1 MEINSIKSQC
11 ESHKQKKKKIINF
24 VLLLV
29 NLAIVASI
37 FIYYSKT
44 SGLVGFKELFSQ
56 NIEYKFLI
64 FALVACALA
73 IVIETFRIFQLI
85 GKSTGKYKFFLS
97 LKTHMIGRYYDC
109 ITPFSAGGQ
118 PFQIFYLHK
127 KGLPG
132 DKATSIPLAKHFF
145 SMFAFSIISI
155 FVLVSNIFV
164 PFTNN
169 PLILVIAILALIV
182 NGGIVALILLLSISK
197 RVGSIIVIKVLKL
210 LNKMHIIKN
219 YKKTFFKVARF
230 VRNYQKSMKAYSKSV
245 FTIIFQLALSVVSY
259 VLIYSITYFI
269 YLAFLPLNSS
279 IIEEVSLLNVV
290 ACSVICDLCACIMPL
305 PGGSGLAE
313 ISFDNLFKRLFNL
326 KIFPWALLIWRI
338 LTFFI
343 FILVGA
349 VQIVCSFIKNVTQK
363 TISKTMSKVKRKPK

>member
-1 MEINSIKSQC
+1 
-11 ESHKQKKKKIINF
+11 
-24 VLLLV
+24 
-29 NLAIVASI
+29 
-37 FIYYSKT
+37 
-44 SGLVGFKELFSQ
+44 
-56 NIEYKFLI
+56 
-64 FALVACALA
+64 
-73 IVIETFRIFQLI
+73 
-85 GKSTGKYKFFLS
+85 
-97 LKTHMIGRYYDC
+97 
-109 ITPFSAGGQ
+109 
-118 PFQIFYLHK
+118 
-127 KGLPG
+127 
-132 DKATSIPLAKHFF
+132 
-145 SMFAFSIISI
+145 
-155 FVLVSNIFV
+155 
-164 PFTNN
+164 
-169 PLILVIAILALIV
+169 
-182 NGGIVALILLLSISK
+182 
-197 RVGSIIVIKVLKL
+197 
-210 LNKMHIIKN
+210 MHIIKN